1 MINSMRVFILA
12 AAALALVSCSSS
24 VEDLPLQGTVRKDD
38 PGAQQLFS
46 KAKALEDSGKIYKAA
61 KSYGKVADEYPLDQ
75 LAAQARFNEA
85 WLLDQD
91 GELRDAF
98 DAYQEFIEGYPSNSL
113 YKRAI
118 DRQEEV
124 AHAAAQGMIKTQFMG
139 MKSKLDYKVI
149 EGMLQRVR
157 QNAPRA
163 NSAPRAQYAL
173 GQLYENREKPDKA
186 IVAYEELVGEFPR
199 SGLAPSSQFRIGEIL
214 LQSASEGN
222 QDQANLER
230 AKNAYQD
237 LLLAYPSSEYSSQAR
252 QRIAGIGSKD
262 IEASY
267 KVAEFYRK
275 KGQMASAAYYY
286 QEVINKS
293 APGPLRDKAAA
304 QLAKVNP
311 AG

>member
-1 MINSMRVFILA
+1 MRWLFPVAMAFWA
-12 AAALALVSCSSS
+12 VACSSK
-24 VEDLPLQGTVRKDD
+24 VDQMPLQGSVRKDD
-38 PGAQQLFS
+38 PEAQQLFA
-46 KAKALEDSGKIYKAA
+46 KAKALEDKGQIYKAS
-61 KSYGKVADEYPLDQ
+61 KLYGRVATKYPFDQ
-75 LAAQARFNEA
+75 LAAKSRFTQA

-98 DAYQEFIEGYPSNSL
+98 DAYQQFIERYPGDPL

-118 DRQEEV
+118 DRQEQV
-124 AHAAAQGMIKTQFMG
+124 AHAAAQGLIKTQFLG
-139 MKSKLDYKVI
+139 LKSNLDYKVI
-149 EGMLQRVR
+149 EEMLQRVR
-157 QNAPRA
+157 KNAPRA
-163 NSAPRAQYAL
+163 NSAPRAQHAL
-173 GQLYENREKPDKA
+173 GQLYENRKKPERA
-186 IVAYEELVGEFPR
+186 ISAYEELVGEFPN
-199 SGLAPSSQFRIGEIL
+199 SGYAPNAQFRIGEIL

-237 LLLAYPSSEYSSQAR
+237 LLLAYPSSEFASQAR
-252 QRIAGIGSKD
+252 QRIASIGSKD

-275 KGQMASAAYYY
+275 KGQLQSAAYYY

-304 QLAKVNP
+304 QLAKVNQ